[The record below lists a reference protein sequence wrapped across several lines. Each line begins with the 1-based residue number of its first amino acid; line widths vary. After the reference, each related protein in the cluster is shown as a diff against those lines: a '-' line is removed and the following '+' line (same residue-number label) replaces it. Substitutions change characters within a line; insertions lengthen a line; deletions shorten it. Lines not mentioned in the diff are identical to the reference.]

1 METQPYPGTATVC
14 VAAALRSLSV
24 YYMNPLLPA
33 GANDKCGDN
42 IRITNANYLTSPG
55 YPTSYLPSQKCV
67 WVITAPGP
75 HQRILINFNPHFD
88 LEDRECKY
96 DYVEVRDGVDENGQ
110 LVGKYCGKIAPSPV
124 VSSGNQLYIKFVSD
138 YETHGAGFSIR
149 YEVFKT
155 GPECSRNFTSNSGVI
170 KSPGFPEKY
179 PNNLDCT
186 FMIFSPK
193 MSEIILEFESFE
205 LEPDTTPPTGVFCRY
220 DRLEIWDGFP
230 GVGPYIGRYCGQ
242 NTPGRIISY
251 TGILALI
258 INTDSAI
265 AKEGFSANFTV
276 LERTVP
282 EDFDC
287 TDPLGME
294 SGEIASE
301 QIVASS
307 QYNPGWSPERARLN
321 YYENA
326 WTPGEDNNK
335 EWIQV
340 DLGFLRFVTAVGTQG
355 AVSQETKKTYWV
367 KSYKVDVSSNGE
379 DWITLKEG
387 SKQKVFQGNTN
398 PTEVARTMLPKA
410 TLTRFIRI
418 RPVAWET
425 GIALRFEVYG
435 CKISEYPCSGMLGM
449 VSGLITDAQIT
460 ASSHT
465 DRSWVPENARL
476 LTSRSGWTLL
486 PQPQPFT
493 SEWLQVDLGEE
504 KLVRGL
510 IIQGGK
516 HRENKVFM
524 KKFRLGYSNNGSD
537 WKMVQDASGNKPKIL
552 EGNQN
557 YDTPELRTVE
567 PLLTRYIRV
576 YPERSTPAGM
586 GLRLELLGC
595 EIEAPTIPPTTSAP
609 TTAPSDDCDD
619 DQASCHSGTGDD
631 YEVTGANITL
641 MRLLPPLLL
650 YPYSHFILTF
660 LWFACDF
667 GWANDP
673 SFCGWTSEDS
683 GFRWQIQSSG
693 TPTLNTGPNMDHTG
707 GSGNFIYTLA
717 TGAQETEVAR
727 LVSPVVTVGQSD
739 LCVSFWYHMF
749 GSHIGTL
756 HIKQR
761 KETVDGMA
769 DILLWTVSGHQ
780 GNRWR
785 EGRVLVP
792 HSSKPYQVWRER
804 LVERKSWGDIAVD
817 DIKIL
822 DNLNMADCKVV
833 DITDFPEIV
842 ENNEILNGVSG
853 GAGNMLKTLDP
864 ILITIIAMSAL
875 GVFLGAIC
883 GVVLYCACS
892 HGHMSDRNLSALEN
906 YNFELVDG
914 VKLKKD
920 KLNSQNSYTEA

>member
-1 METQPYPGTATVC
+1 MHCGLVLFLLMGIFL
-14 VAAALRSLSV
+14 VAEAFK
-24 YYMNPLLPA
+24 
-33 GANDKCGDN
+33 NDKCGDN

-287 TDPLGME
+287 SDPLGME

-340 DLGFLRFVTAVGTQG
+340 DLGFLRFVSAVGTQG

-398 PTEVARTMLPKA
+398 PTDVARTMLPKP

-537 WKMVQDASGNKPKIL
+537 WKMVQDASGNKPKIF

-595 EIEAPTIPPTTSAP
+595 EIEAPTIPPTTPAP
-609 TTAPSDDCDD
+609 TTVPSDDCDD

-631 YEVTGANITL
+631 YEVTGGTTMPEAMTDVDTI
-641 MRLLPPLLL
+641 PA
-650 YPYSHFILTF
+650 F

-667 GWANDP
+667 GWANNP

-727 LVSPVVTVGQSD
+727 LVSPGVTVGQSD

-792 HSSKPYQVWRER
+792 HSSKPYQVVIEG

-822 DNLNMADCKVV
+822 DNLNMADCKDPDVPTEPMLPEDRFNEITVV

-892 HGHMSDRNLSALEN
+892 HGHMADRNLSALEN

-920 KLNSQNSYTEA
+920 KLNSQKSYTEA